1 MVELCGGAVLVVVDA
16 VGVEL
21 EALLRG
27 VDRDGNGADRGHR
40 LHQLLLV
47 ALRNIHEAH
56 VVGARVLRVVSV
68 YRSSSYKNVQYIIL
82 M

>member
-1 MVELCGGAVLVVVDA
+1 MVELRGGAVLVVVHA

-27 VDRDGNGADRGHR
+27 VDGDRHGPHRGHG

-47 ALRNIHEAH
+47 VLGNIHEAD
-56 VVGARVLRVVSV
+56 VVSPGV
-68 YRSSSYKNVQYIIL
+68 FGVVPA
-82 M
+82 